1 MLTYNSYKRVY
12 LKYIIMFKNVI
23 EQIIELE
30 QVRYT
35 VHGIMHSA
43 YLSYLYIYIS
53 LIKLMVLIYHVAHH
67 LDQNEISSEGGQDTS
82 AWQISAHS
90 SLAFSRKCLEI
101 ATFTCFTSQ
110 NAAKM
115 RKINSLSPKCN
126 KFQRWSGCRSISN
139 WRQFPPCFFK
149 ENPWKPQNSPKIR
162 KMNSPWPK
170 STRL

>member
-1 MLTYNSYKRVY
+1 MIYFQYSLYNHAHKLVIEWLLQYKIPNLEMLTYNSYKRVY

-53 LIKLMVLIYHVAHH
+53 LITLMVLIYHVAHH

-101 ATFTCFTSQ
+101 ANFTCFTKS
-110 NAAKM
+110 
-115 RKINSLSPKCN
+115 KC
-126 KFQRWSGCRSISN
+126 C
-139 WRQFPPCFFK
+139 
-149 ENPWKPQNSPKIR
+149 
-162 KMNSPWPK
+162 
-170 STRL
+170 